1 MAYGSILGQT
11 TPVVGV
17 GAAIISGVVNTG
29 ETINAG
35 DVVNFFGASTSLSAV
50 TPGTLVKLNE
60 NGNPVQF
67 YVAAQNY
74 ESGLNGAGR
83 TLLVRKDVYQNGQWN
98 STNVNAYANS
108 TIDQWFNGTYKNQL
122 DLWVQTAI
130 GTTTFQYTP
139 GNRNNTVTTLSR
151 AVFALSVT
159 ELGLTYYLTNTEG
172 SALPVASS
180 LQIAEIGGS
189 AIDQWTRSPF
199 TTNQNSAGHLGTGGT
214 VVNSNSGCL
223 YSYGYRPA
231 FTLPS
236 SLYVSDDG
244 TVSQTGA
251 QLPGPIT
258 KQGTPYQAIA
268 LSSGTSGQTI
278 QAICSGIIN
287 AQWVTAGQT
296 ITSTATGVQGYGVKD
311 GMLEVFPYYRP
322 Q

>member
-11 TPVVGV
+11 TPGV
-17 GAAIISGVVNTG
+17 GAAIISGVVNNG

-35 DVVNFFGASTSLSAV
+35 DVVNLVSPSTLLSAA

-60 NGNPVQF
+60 NGSPVQF

-83 TLLVRKDVYQNGQWN
+83 TLLVRKDVYQQGQWN
-98 STNVNAYANS
+98 ASGINTYANS
-108 TIDQWFNGTYKNQL
+108 TIDQWFNRTYKTLL
-122 DLWVQTAI
+122 DPWVQTAI
-130 GTTTFQYTP
+130 ATTVFWYTP
-139 GNRNNTVTTLSR
+139 GSGNWTEATMKR

-159 ELGLTYYLTNTEG
+159 ELGWSDTYANVEG
-172 SALPVASS
+172 STLDGASVIRAQWDTTW
-180 LQIAEIGGS
+180 LRTPYKGNNNQVFLGQQLVDR
-189 AIDQWTRSPF
+189 AITSK
-199 TTNQNSAGHLGTGGT
+199 
-214 VVNSNSGCL
+214 
-223 YSYGYRPA
+223 YYRPA

-244 TVSQTGA
+244 TVSQTDT
-251 QLPGPIT
+251 QLPGTTFT
-258 KQGTPYQAIA
+258 KQNTPHQAIA

-278 QAICSGIIN
+278 QVIYSGITN
-287 AQWVTAGQT
+287 ASWVTAGQK
-296 ITSTATGVQGYGVKD
+296 ITSTTTGVQGYGVKD